1 MSRGVLCT
9 RNKDGPGTKAQG
21 RTPRLPIGPSRWAMN
36 GRDLFL
42 RIRALVARRRVERE
56 LGEELSFHI
65 ERESAIALSPD
76 HFR

>member
-1 MSRGVLCT
+1 
-9 RNKDGPGTKAQG
+9 
-21 RTPRLPIGPSRWAMN
+21 MN